1 MLLSQS
7 FEHFAGSKE
16 WYYGATKC
24 GMISY
29 SPIPY
34 KFEDPFSVLYKR
46 LFSWN
51 LCVLQYFILHA
62 SFFFPSISTFFFPV
76 MQTGPTFTSTC
87 WMMTSNFHKI
97 RPWFTCERHNV
108 HMCFLSSSTQ
118 ALQTAS
124 TTSQFPKEP
133 FHFLEKALPTWLE
146 QYKIKASIKHKSSQK
161 PHEDFVQAY
170 VINEEVSPRT
180 SSGKEVG
187 GVVVPTRLHTHDFL
201 ASNNLLNMG

>member
-1 MLLSQS
+1 MVLPNVVWFPIVQSHTNLKTLSPSYTSVYFREICVFCNTLFCML
-7 FEHFAGSKE
+7 H
-16 WYYGATKC
+16 
-24 GMISY
+24 
-29 SPIPY
+29 
-34 KFEDPFSVLYKR
+34 
-46 LFSWN
+46 
-51 LCVLQYFILHA
+51 
-62 SFFFPSISTFFFPV
+62 FFPSISTFFFPV

-87 WMMTSNFHKI
+87 WMLTSNFHKI
-97 RPWFTCERHNV
+97 RPWSTCERHNV
-108 HMCFLSSSTQ
+108 HMCFLNSSTQ